1 MLRSITNK
9 IKYSVRKKYES
20 RRITKPENKFFKEV
34 VEENGKK
41 RNISKFLNDNYRN
54 VQKGFKGTDDVKFRE
69 FMINSE
75 SGKRRKAFIVFIDGL
90 ASGKVINESIVGPLI
105 SGITGQAVFN
115 LSEKNDEPIDNS
127 MISAGELREVFTVE
141 DAIIGCL
148 DGDTA
153 LFADGMES
161 AIIIGSKGYEKRSI
175 NTPEDEVNVR
185 GPKDSFVENLRDNT
199 AMIRRKVKNNNLVF
213 ETIRLG
219 TQTKTPVS
227 VAYIDGIAEQ
237 GLVEEVK
244 QRLKAIDIDGILD
257 AGYIAQ
263 LIDDAPFSV
272 FETIGY
278 TERPDVASAKLLEGR
293 IVVIVDGSPFVL
305 TLPYLF
311 IEAFQTPSDYYS
323 KPAYSVFIRIF
334 RIFAFIITILAP
346 AIYVAITTFHQ
357 EFLPSKLLITIAKA
371 REGIPFSAFSEALI
385 MLIIF
390 EILKEAGL
398 RLPKSIG
405 QTISIVGALVMGDA
419 AVSAGIASAP
429 LVITIAFAA
438 VSGFVVSF
446 LNDQVFILRILFL
459 MLSGLFGGYGIV
471 FGFILLCIHMVSL
484 KSFGRYY
491 MAPVMPLVSEDL
503 KDGTVRAPLWLM
515 RTRPAGFSEKNPV
528 RENTPIPPDCKENGY
543 D

>member
-1 MLRSITNK
+1 MLRNITKK
-9 IKYSVRKKYES
+9 IKNRIRKKYES
-20 RRITKPENKFFKEV
+20 GRTSKEENKFFKEIV
-34 VEENGKK
+34 KENGKK
-41 RNISKFLNDNYRN
+41 RNISKCINDNYRN
-54 VQKGFKGTDDVKFRE
+54 ILDAFKGTDDIKFRE
-69 FMINSE
+69 FTINSE

-105 SGITGQAVFN
+105 SGISGQTVFN
-115 LSEKNDEPIDNS
+115 LSESNDEPINNS
-127 MISAGELREVFTVE
+127 MISAGEIREVFTVE
-141 DAIIGCL
+141 DAMLGCL
-148 DGDTA
+148 DGDTV

-175 NTPEDEVNVR
+175 NAPEDEVNVR

-213 ETIRLG
+213 ETVRLG
-219 TQTKTPVS
+219 SQTKTPVTM
-227 VAYIDGIAEQ
+227 AYIDGIAQ
-237 GLVEEVK
+237 NSLVEEVK
-244 QRLKAIDIDGILD
+244 RRLKCIDIDGILD

-263 LIDDAPFSV
+263 LIDDAPFSI
-272 FETIGY
+272 FETVGS

-293 IVVIVDGSPFVL
+293 IVIIVDGSPFVL

-323 KPAYSVFIRIF
+323 KPAYSAFIRLF

-371 REGIPFSAFSEALI
+371 REGIPFSAFAEALI

-419 AVSAGIASAP
+419 AVSAGIASAS

-438 VSGFVVSF
+438 VAGFVVSF
-446 LNDQVFILRILFL
+446 LNDQVFILRIFFL
-459 MLSGLFGGYGIV
+459 VLSGLFGGYGIV
-471 FGFILLCIHMVSL
+471 FGLILLGVHMVSL
-484 KSFGRYY
+484 KSFGRFY
-491 MAPVMPLVSEDL
+491 MTPMMPLISEDL
-503 KDGTVRAPLWLM
+503 KDGAVRAPLWLM
-515 RTRPAGFSEKNPV
+515 RTRPAGFSVKNPV
-528 RENTPIPPDCKENGY
+528 RESTPIPPESKENG
-543 D
+543 

>member
-1 MLRSITNK
+1 MLRSITEK
-9 IKYSVRKKYES
+9 IKYRIRKKYES
-20 RRITKPENKFFKEV
+20 RRTEKEPNKFFKEIV
-34 VEENGKK
+34 KENGKK
-41 RNISKFLNDNYRN
+41 RNISKNINDNYRS
-54 VQKGFKGTDDVKFRE
+54 VQRAFNGTDDIKFRE
-69 FMINSE
+69 FTINSE
-75 SGKRRKAFIVFIDGL
+75 TGKRRKAFIVFIDGL

-105 SGITGQAVFN
+105 NGISGQTTFN
-115 LSEKNDEPIDNS
+115 ISENNENPIDNS
-127 MISAGELREVFTVE
+127 MISVGEVREVFTIE
-141 DAIIGCL
+141 DAVLGSL

-161 AIIIGSKGYEKRSI
+161 ALIIGSKGYEKRSI
-175 NTPEDEVNVR
+175 SNPEDEVNVR

-199 AMIRRKVKNNNLVF
+199 AMIRRKVKNSNLVF
-213 ETIRLG
+213 ETVRLG

-227 VAYIDGIAEQ
+227 VAYIEGIAEKD
-237 GLVEEVK
+237 LVEEVK
-244 QRLKAIDIDGILD
+244 RRLKGIDIDGILD

-272 FETIGY
+272 FETVGY

-293 IVVIVDGSPFVL
+293 IVIVVDGSPFVL

-323 KPAYSVFIRIF
+323 KPAYSVFIRLF
-334 RIFAFIITILAP
+334 RIFAFIVTIMAP

-357 EFLPSKLLITIAKA
+357 EFLPTKLLITIAKA
-371 REGIPFSAFSEALI
+371 REGIPFSAFAEALV
-385 MLIIF
+385 MLLIF

-419 AVSAGIASAP
+419 AVSAGIASAS

-438 VSGFVVSF
+438 VAGFVVSF
-446 LNDQVFILRILFL
+446 LNDQVFILRIFFL
-459 MLSGLFGGYGIV
+459 VVAGLFGGYGIV
-471 FGFILLCIHMVSL
+471 FGFILLTIHMVSL
-484 KSFGRYY
+484 KSFGRFY
-491 MAPVMPLVSEDL
+491 MTPFMPLISEDL

-515 RTRPAGFSEKNPV
+515 RTRPQGFATENPV
-528 RENTPIPPDCKENGY
+528 RENNPIPPESEDG
-543 D
+543 